1 MLRVV
6 ISNSC
11 SKRLAKL
18 SDLAPGSPTFGTAL
32 RKARLELV
40 EAHYPAGRQIS
51 QAFVDCLY
59 FVFGIVKS
67 VAQHITQDVADTAI
81 RLARQTG
88 QTLALAFLQIDR
100 LSPRCL
106 R

>member
-18 SDLAPGSPTFGTAL
+18 SDLAPGSSTLGTAS
-32 RKARLELV
+32 RKARLQLV
-40 EAHYPAGRQIS
+40 EAHYPAGRQIG
-51 QAFVDCLY
+51 QGFVDCLY

-67 VAQHITQDVADTAI
+67 IAQHVTQDAADTAI
-81 RLARQTG
+81 RLARQPG
-88 QTLALAFLQIDR
+88 QTLALATL
-100 LSPRCL
+100 
-106 R
+106 